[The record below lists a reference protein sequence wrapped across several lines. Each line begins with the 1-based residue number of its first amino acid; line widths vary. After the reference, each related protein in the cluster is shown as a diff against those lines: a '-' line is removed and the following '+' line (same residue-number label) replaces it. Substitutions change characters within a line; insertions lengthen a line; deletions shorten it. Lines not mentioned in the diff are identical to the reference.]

1 MTPKRPRDVNQLAK
15 RLVEEA
21 TGEAEPQREAPS
33 KDPEAVKRGKARAKR
48 LSPQRRRDRPKGS

>member
-33 KDPEAVKRGKARAKR
+33 KDPEAVKRGKARAER
-48 LSPQRRRDRPKGS
+48 LSPQR

>member
-21 TGEAEPQREAPS
+21 TGEAELQREAPS
-33 KDPEAVKRGKARAKR
+33 KDPEKRGKARAKR